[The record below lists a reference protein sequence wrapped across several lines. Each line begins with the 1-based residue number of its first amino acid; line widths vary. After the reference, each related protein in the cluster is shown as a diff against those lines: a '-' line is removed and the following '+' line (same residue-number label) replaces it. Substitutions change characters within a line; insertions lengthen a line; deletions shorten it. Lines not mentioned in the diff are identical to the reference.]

1 MANRLVSVDEN
12 YLFPT
17 PLEARLAAK
26 MTASITDDAVATQI
40 NGTQTGPAIDHRIGI
55 QVAPVVD
62 QLVADAIADDQ
73 TIVDAAAAAVD
84 ANPKIATIEAALPW
98 KGNLPDGTD
107 IDTVRV
113 PGIYGVATSA
123 SAATMTNLP
132 VPYSGLLKVWKSAA
146 NIWEHDFTGYGSGG
160 RSSKHTRITRSAT
173 TWQGVWESD
182 HSLKGTVPAG
192 TNLATFRIEGDW
204 IITPEVA
211 PTLTGLPAGLPS
223 NVSAVLSVV
232 APLALPGISVIAS
245 QSLKAYI
252 AAGDYRI
259 FERVG
264 TGGTFPAWEEQGNTP
279 APTTQT
285 VDAGLAN
292 DLLVQDWS
300 RRMGGRRKVTTA
312 TVAFRFDHGLANF
325 DSKIRTE
332 LESRGFKYSLALC
345 SGQWDRAENVGVTPT
360 MVNGWV
366 TGGLAEIWNH
376 SKDHGSGDNSE
387 AQWKA
392 AILDGLTELRA
403 QLPAAQID
411 GFAPPGSAGTDF
423 GGFINGNTLE
433 QFYDTDGGKFIL
445 SNHAVAAGYI
455 GANARWQDGTVRQG
469 LGHYTLDSYSLA
481 QAQTAIQGAQAGNRS
496 IQFMLHPSLLDNGT
510 SMSTAEFISILNYV
524 QAEQA
529 AGRLKVVSP
538 YEQLLTDVTGTV
550 QDNDTGR
557 RDITALFD
565 GTAPNAVTG
574 IAGGNVYLTRV
585 GRMVELSMEN
595 VTLPPGQNTSFVQL
609 GDIIPT
615 GFQPPNERDYPL
627 GARLSA
633 EGANGGGL
641 RVNRGS
647 TGRLYIY
654 LHADEEVIR
663 VTANWFTEDPWP
675 TTLPGIPVGTIPV
688 Q

>member
-1 MANRLVSVDEN
+1 MVQPKTR
-12 YLFPT
+12 
-17 PLEARLAAK
+17 R
-26 MTASITDDAVATQI
+26 VATE
-40 NGTQTGPAIDHRIGI
+40 AY
-55 QVAPVVD
+55 
-62 QLVADAIADDQ
+62 ADA
-73 TIVDAAAAAVD
+73 AVEVS
-84 ANPKIATIEAALPW
+84 PKIATIEAALPW
-98 KGNLPDGTD
+98 KGTLADGTD

-113 PGIYGVATSA
+113 PGIYGVATST

-132 VPYSGLLKVWKSAA
+132 VPYSGNLKVWKPAST
-146 NIWEHDFTGYGSGG
+146 IFVHEFVGSGSGG
-160 RSSKHTRITRSAT
+160 RASKHTRITRSAT
-173 TWQGVWESD
+173 TWQGAWASD
-182 HSLKGTVPAG
+182 RGLQGTVPSG
-192 TNLATFRIEGDW
+192 TNLATFRLEGDW

-232 APLALPGISVIAS
+232 APLSVPGISSIAS

-264 TGGTFPAWEEQGNTP
+264 TGGTFPAWEEQNLP
-279 APTTQT
+279 APSPTTQS

-325 DSKIRTE
+325 DSKIRAE

-360 MVNGWV
+360 MVNSWV
-366 TGGLAEIWNH
+366 AAGKAEIWNH

-387 AQWKA
+387 AQWKS
-392 AILDGLTELRA
+392 AILDGLNDLRA

-411 GFAPPGSAGTDF
+411 GFAPPGSTGTNF
-423 GGFINGNTLE
+423 GGFIDGKTLE

-445 SNHAVAAGYI
+445 ANHAVAAGYI

-469 LGHYTLDSYSLA
+469 LGHYTIDSYSLA
-481 QAQTAIQGAQAGNRS
+481 QAQTEIQGAQAGKRS

-510 SMSTAEFISILNYV
+510 NMSTAKFVAILNYV

-550 QDNDTGR
+550 QGNDTGR

-565 GTAPNAVTG
+565 GTAPNATVG

-595 VTLPPGQNTSFVQL
+595 VTLPPGQSTTFVQL

-633 EGANGGGL
+633 EGKLGGGL

-654 LHADEEVIR
+654 LHADGEVIR
-663 VTANWFTEDPWP
+663 VTANWFTEDTWP
-675 TTLPGIPVGTIPV
+675 TTLPGIPV
-688 Q
+688 